1 MGFFDL
7 NIPYVEADRH
17 IADKKSAKAMRLKL
31 IIKAMELG
39 YTGVAYNRTIK
50 GVMSETDRCSI
61 PLFPLS
67 SILKLSPSIS
77 SAAKLHRGLLNV
89 PVSSPFRQYTRLTVT
104 VDSPAQASVLNSG
117 NPITKSYN
125 VVAVMPLNQN
135 AFDQACQISE
145 VDIITIDFSRK
156 TLFRLKQPMVQAAVQ
171 RGVYFE
177 ITYSSLLIDAQ
188 TRRQMISNV
197 KLLVNWTR
205 GRNIIL
211 TSSAPSVSE
220 FRGPYDIVN
229 LSFLLGLSSEHAKAA
244 ISKNCRTLMEN
255 SLRKKLY
262 YKEAIKVEAIPSAHS
277 VRSIFDDWLK
287 WDPISSGDGDLLLD
301 DIDKLFSDSSDVSQ
315 IVKPIDFT
323 SAMNGLP
330 THGLEIRDV
339 ISSSHLEPKLLD
351 DVSHFPAYQSI
362 DNGEEKEEHM
372 ISERISS
379 DSGVHGLN
387 LESDL
392 SKSEGQET
400 LLPDNTTTISNSL
413 VDAVISSQHSDLTSA
428 KIYVPAPLPLEK
440 SDTLN
445 TSHAEESPIP
455 GILDSGLHPRSAAV
469 DEIVKDMKDLSEK
482 EPSLVCDNVD
492 TLDDFVETEEIRDN
506 SVNPVNELPMP
517 NSNNNPMQNKNECK
531 AAETE
536 LMEAV
541 QIRTPSPSGRKGH
554 KKALLRPFL
563 FPFKRMVRH
572 RYLNR
577 RKASRRFD

>member
-7 NIPYVEADRH
+7 NIPYVESDRH
-17 IADKKSAKAMRLKL
+17 ISDKKSAKAMRLKL

-50 GVMSETDRCSI
+50 GVMSESDRCSI

-89 PVSSPFRQYTRLTVT
+89 PISSPFRQYTRLTVT
-104 VDSPAQASVLNSG
+104 VDSPVQASVLNSG

-125 VVAVMPLNQN
+125 VVAVLPLNQN

-156 TLFRLKQPMVQAAVQ
+156 MLFRLKQPMVQAAVQ

-188 TRRQMISNV
+188 ARRQMISNA
-197 KLLVNWTR
+197 KLLVDWTR

-211 TSSAPSVSE
+211 TSSAPSVTE

-229 LSFLLGLSSEHAKAA
+229 LAFLLGLSSEHAKAA

-277 VRSIFDDWLK
+277 VESKFDDWLK

-315 IVKPIDFT
+315 IVKPIDLT

-330 THGLEIRDV
+330 SHGLEIRDV
-339 ISSSHLEPKLLD
+339 ISSSNLEPKLL
-351 DVSHFPAYQSI
+351 
-362 DNGEEKEEHM
+362 HM
-372 ISERISS
+372 LSGRISS
-379 DSGVHGLN
+379 DSGVHELN

-392 SKSEGQET
+392 SKSEGQQT

-413 VDAVISSQHSDLTSA
+413 VDAVISSHHSDLTSA
-428 KIYVPAPLPLEK
+428 KINVPAPLPLEN
-440 SDTLN
+440 SDNSN
-445 TSHAEESPIP
+445 TSHAEESLIP
-455 GILDSGLHPRSAAV
+455 AILDAGLHSRSAAV
-469 DEIVKDMKDLSEK
+469 DEILKDTKDLSEK
-482 EPSLVCDNVD
+482 GPSLVCHNVD
-492 TLDDFVETEEIRDN
+492 TIDDLVETEEIRDS
-506 SVNPVNELPMP
+506 SVNPVNELHMP

-541 QIRTPSPSGRKGH
+541 QIQTPSPSGRKGR
-554 KKALLRPFL
+554 KKALHRPFL
-563 FPFKRMVRH
+563 FPFKRLVRH
-572 RYLNR
+572 RYLH
-577 RKASRRFD
+577 RKASLRLG